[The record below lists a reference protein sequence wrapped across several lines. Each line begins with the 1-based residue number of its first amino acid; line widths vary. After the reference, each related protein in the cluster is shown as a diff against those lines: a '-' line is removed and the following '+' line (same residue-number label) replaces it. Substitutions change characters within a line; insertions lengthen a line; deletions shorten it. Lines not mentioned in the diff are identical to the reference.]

1 MAFTYK
7 CYEFGLKKGVGIMW
21 RKERFLQFKEMLI
34 ENSDEKYKAF
44 HSKLVPGIENLL
56 GVRGPVMKKIAA
68 QIAKNDWRD
77 FADTPDHGI
86 YEERMIK
93 GLSIAMA
100 KTDIDEKLKIFD
112 KFIPLI
118 DNWAVCDMV
127 CAAFKLKKG
136 EEDILFK
143 FASEKALSDDEF
155 TSRVGIV
162 LLMGNFINT
171 QYIDSVLDIF
181 SNVKEGKYYVNMAL
195 AWAISVCLVKFEDKT
210 VEFLNKNIL
219 SDFTHNKA
227 LQKARES
234 SRISDEKKKLYQSMK
249 RQSVAK

>member
-1 MAFTYK
+1 
-7 CYEFGLKKGVGIMW
+7 MW
-21 RKERFLQFKEMLI
+21 SEERFLQFKEMLI

-44 HSKLVPGIENLL
+44 HSKLVPGTENLL

-68 QIAKNDWRD
+68 EIAKNDWRD

-100 KTDIDEKLKIFD
+100 KTDIDEKLQFFD
-112 KFIPLI
+112 EFIPLI

-127 CAAFKLKKG
+127 CAAFKFKKG
-136 EEDILFK
+136 EEDTLFK
-143 FASEKALSDDEF
+143 FASEKAVYHDEF
-155 TSRVGIV
+155 TARVGIV
-162 LLMGNFINT
+162 LLMGKFINT
-171 QYIDSVLDIF
+171 QYIDSMLEIF
-181 SNVKEGKYYVNMAL
+181 SNVKEGKYYVDMAL